1 VYYIKQK
8 CLKSRIGD
16 VFSKL
21 YSRRTRAFQALRQ
34 GGTRNRLRVAAANK
48 ASKVKRLRAIQK
60 HSTNGKLN
68 NKNMMSKNN
77 ARVAMNVVDARVKLL
92 QKALEKPTVMVDAR
106 QKLTKQKDAREKI
119 QERRLHSSP
128 YDVSNCLL
136 ITLNYY

>member
-1 VYYIKQK
+1 
-8 CLKSRIGD
+8 
-16 VFSKL
+16 
-21 YSRRTRAFQALRQ
+21 
-34 GGTRNRLRVAAANK
+34 
-48 ASKVKRLRAIQK
+48 
-60 HSTNGKLN
+60 
-68 NKNMMSKNN
+68 MSKNN

>member
-1 VYYIKQK
+1 
-8 CLKSRIGD
+8 
-16 VFSKL
+16 L
-21 YSRRTRAFQALRQ
+21 YSRRTRAYQALLQ

-48 ASKVKRLRAIQK
+48 AAKVKRLRAVQK

-92 QKALEKPTVMVDAR
+92 QKALEKPTVIVDAR

-119 QERRLHSSP
+119 QERRLHSTP

-136 ITLNYY
+136 ITLNYQ